1 MAPGNHDNDVNNVV
15 SSHSF
20 MEETTTTKRQKPAN
34 TIGTLTSPPPLPS
47 LPLDLVAEILCRL
60 PVKLL
65 LQFRCVCKS
74 FKSLI
79 SDHKFGKKHLQLSTK
94 RHHLL
99 VSTTNNLGELLL
111 FDSPIPS
118 DFLFSTINHTKLNYP
133 NCLKIGYTPPS
144 LGCSRSCDGIL
155 CFTINNGPAVLWNPS
170 IRTFKILPPLDDK
183 HLSAYSF
190 GYDHLI
196 NNYKIVALSLCKDK
210 TEVSVHTLGTYS
222 WIKIHDFP
230 YTSPLCG
237 SGIFV
242 NGNVN
247 WLALDGVTSSCVIVS
262 LDLTKES
269 YQKLLPPNM
278 EMDHWTTLGVLK
290 DCLCIFA
297 SNDVFLNVWAM
308 KEYGNVESWTKSY
321 HIPHKEFHGLFAYT
335 YENENDQLLMD
346 FNELG
351 HYSLKLVVYDFKSGT
366 LKTHEIQSLR
376 YDMEPE
382 VYIESLISPCF

>member
-79 SDHKFGKKHLQLSTK
+79 SDHKFGKKHLHCQQSA
-94 RHHLL
+94 
-99 VSTTNNLGELLL
+99 TT
-111 FDSPIPS
+111 SS
-118 DFLFSTINHTKLNYP
+118 
-133 NCLKIGYTPPS
+133 
-144 LGCSRSCDGIL
+144 
-155 CFTINNGPAVLWNPS
+155 
-170 IRTFKILPPLDDK
+170 TFKILPPLDDK